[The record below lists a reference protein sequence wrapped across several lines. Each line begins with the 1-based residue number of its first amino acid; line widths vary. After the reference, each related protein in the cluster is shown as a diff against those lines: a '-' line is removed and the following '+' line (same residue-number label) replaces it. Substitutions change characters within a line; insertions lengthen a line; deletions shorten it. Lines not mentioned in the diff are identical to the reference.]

1 MREFAVPIIIGVI
14 GFGIIFVGAWIVY
27 ALAHIDEVLR
37 EIRDALQKSPRAACF
52 GAPYQWPT
60 SKRRLSPLTRDFGTK
75 SSIASDYTSSASHYH

>member
-37 EIRDALQKSPRAACF
+37 EIRDALQKSP
-52 GAPYQWPT
+52 
-60 SKRRLSPLTRDFGTK
+60 
-75 SSIASDYTSSASHYH
+75 